1 MVTRLLT
8 RRRRAR
14 AIPACLFPF
23 LAWLAVGEVP
33 AQQTGLGLS
42 VVPTKVTV
50 QPSGSLAIARV
61 PSAEA
66 RTGTVD
72 ASAQWSSLGDVVE
85 PWFGTPSA
93 HRALGAW
100 LACPGG
106 APTAGSAAAMCAR
119 LGLGSDVA
127 TEMDVLAAVRRSAAP
142 NGDLVRALLVAES
155 MAERGL
161 PTPTVAGLPKRSG
174 TAGIWSEL
182 LERIGR
188 LDETTDERADV
199 RAVTKSIWTAAQSAI
214 VAMAHGQVR
223 DAGATW
229 SPAQRTIAQSW
240 YDSGDTLLAILVESF
255 GAWICDGVDV
265 DFAKQPGRV
274 SVRCDAIVDI
284 ARLHGFLQKSGVGAE
299 LAGTMLVFTLGRV
312 DAVIRRVD
320 ASAEPGLRLHGPI
333 AGVGGMGA
341 FTRAS
346 LRVDDDGGLVATVEC
361 ADASAARAFASALLE
376 YVTDL
381 ERRSAGEA
389 GAPSMQLWR
398 SARPPEF
405 DVHVR
410 ANVVT
415 VGASRRSLAWLWAA
429 LG

>member
-1 MVTRLLT
+1 M
-8 RRRRAR
+8 
-14 AIPACLFPF
+14 AIPAGSFAFVAC
-23 LAWLAVGEVP
+23 LAVVGVS
-33 AQQTGLGLS
+33 AQTSGLGQGI
-42 VVPTKVTV
+42 VPTKVIV
-50 QPSGSLAIARV
+50 QPSGSLAISTVPAR
-61 PSAEA
+61 EI
-66 RTGTVD
+66 VD
-72 ASAQWSSLGDVVE
+72 APVDATGRFESLRGAVGPWSSSSLARHG
-85 PWFGTPSA
+85 
-93 HRALGAW
+93 LGAW
-100 LACPGG
+100 LACLGG

-182 LERIGR
+182 LERVGR
-188 LDETTDERADV
+188 LDEPTDERADV
-199 RAVTKSIWTAAQSAI
+199 RAVTKSIWIAAQDAI
-214 VAMAHGQVR
+214 LAMAHEDVR
-223 DAGATW
+223 SRGATV

-240 YDSGDTLLAILVESF
+240 YDSGDTLLAILIDSF

-299 LAGTMLVFTLGRV
+299 LAGSMLVFTLGRV
-312 DAVIRRVD
+312 DAVVRRVD

-333 AGVGGMGA
+333 AGIGGMGA
-341 FTRAS
+341 FTRAT

-361 ADASAARAFASALLE
+361 DDASAARAFASALLE
-376 YVTDL
+376 YVADL
-381 ERRSAGEA
+381 ERRCAGEA
-389 GAPSMQLWR
+389 GAPGMRLWR
-398 SARPPEF
+398 SARAPEF